1 MFTKKLV
8 EKDVEVTETITKIEK
23 RLVDVYVFEEEEYT
37 DKERLRREIN
47 QRMGR
52 IFTNAMDTAR
62 IKCGLSKQT
71 TINTLGNDCNL
82 TSRWRCPFDDGEIAS
97 RLSSIL
103 ELSEIL
109 TKLEV

>member
-1 MFTKKLV
+1 MSRMAWRSSIDSFDFYKGKEMFTKKLV

-52 IFTNAMDTAR
+52 IFTR
-62 IKCGLSKQT
+62 
-71 TINTLGNDCNL
+71 
-82 TSRWRCPFDDGEIAS
+82 
-97 RLSSIL
+97 
-103 ELSEIL
+103 
-109 TKLEV
+109 